1 MSVIKITAQIL
12 ESQGWT
18 DGQVEDY
25 FKTLNQ
31 KQKRGSETLSAR
43 QRRLLR
49 DGRTAAEAYNKGLKK
64 AAGGKMELTDKKH
77 YRWLSFE
84 NDLLTKYTKLEADE
98 VSFDVIFNDEMLK
111 SLRKLAPTLDTKDTN
126 QRHKFNRIKDELR
139 DFAAAFGRV
148 ADIDNKQIVTELSSE
163 FAEDWKR
170 TWSDW
175 RQMRDA
181 IAISKADEE
190 ALREEIAAEIDLL
203 APNVWVSIR
212 A

>member
-77 YRWLSFE
+77 YRWVELE
-84 NDLLTKYTKLEADE
+84 RNLLAKYTQLEANE
-98 VSFDVIFNDEMLK
+98 VSFDVIFADEMLK
-111 SLRKLAPTLDTKDTN
+111 SLRKFEPTLDTKDVN
-126 QRHKFNRIKDELR
+126 QRHKFRPLRNELLEL
-139 DFAAAFGRV
+139 AVALGREV
-148 ADIDNKQIVTELSSE
+148 EIDNAQVITQLQAE
-163 FAEDWKR
+163 FTQEWNEAWG
-170 TWSDW
+170 DW
-175 RQMRDA
+175 RTKRVGVA
-181 IAISKADEE
+181 VPKAEEE
-190 ALREEIAAEIDLL
+190 ALREEIAAEIDAL
-203 APNVWVSIR
+203 APQVWLSIR